1 MSVELSKQFN
11 PAEAQKRWYTHWESE
26 GYFHSQKNPGRDA
39 FSVVIPPPNVTGALH
54 MGHALNGTLQD
65 ILVRFK
71 RMQGFETLWIPGTDH
86 AGIATQ
92 AMVEKRLREEENKNR
107 HDLGR
112 DALVNRI
119 WQWKDHYE
127 SRILN
132 QLKQIGCSCDWQRT
146 RFTLDDNCA
155 RAVRET
161 FFSLFRDGLIY
172 RGKRLVNWDPHLQ
185 TAVADDEVTH
195 EKIEGS
201 LWTFRYPIA
210 DSKNHILIST
220 TRPET
225 MLGDT
230 AVAVHPED
238 ERYKHLIGSHVILP
252 LQNRS
257 IPVIADPILVKREFG
272 TGAVKVTPAHDPN
285 DYQCGQRHH
294 LPMINILNTDGSI
307 NEQGGPYQGLDR
319 YEARKQIIE
328 DLKELDCVE
337 KIEPY
342 ETEVGHSDRSKTPI
356 EPYLSDEWF
365 VRMSDLAQSAMD
377 AVTNGTVELFP
388 ERYAKTYLD
397 WLSEKRDW
405 CISRHLWWGHRIPIW
420 YCSTCTESDLKKIF
434 KDSSRVTWNY
444 DENKKQWL
452 ISSLDDLSPDALGPD
467 HELERDPDVLDTWF
481 SSALWPHSTLGWP
494 DNTDD
499 LDYYYPTNVLVTS
512 RDIITLWVAR
522 MVITGL
528 YNCKQIPFHQV
539 YIHPKILDGQGR
551 TMSKTRGNGVDPLN
565 IIQKYGPDALRFS
578 LAHLTTEQQDVRLP
592 VSYECPHCGNLLPQ
606 QSEHQELRVIN
617 GRKPYLNCSKCKE
630 DYQPSSPNFDPDP
643 DMPIGILVSERFEL
657 GRNFANKLW
666 NASRFLLMN
675 LENYTPEPF
684 LVSELPLED
693 RWILSRLT
701 ECCHQV
707 TEQLDQYRFS
717 EATRTLYDFTWNE
730 FCDWYLE
737 IIKPRLQQ
745 DDRSLAQ
752 NVLAG
757 SLDVLLRLLHPFIP
771 YVTEEIWNRLNQVA
785 KQRGLESPFDH
796 SEAIIIACWP
806 QMPADWRDQQAET
819 DLFRIQEM
827 VTNIRNIRARFQ
839 VPQQTKV
846 SLHLRCSQAD
856 IPHLIQSSGHLEKL
870 ARATLN
876 RDHIGPEVTRPT
888 ATASFTLP
896 GMEGHVP
903 LSGLIDLEAE
913 RKRQEEQKTKIDARI
928 HAANKKL
935 SNPNYTNKAPQSV
948 VQQTRDRLADDEK
961 QRDIIITLLE
971 QLSSN

>member
-1 MSVELSKQFN
+1 MSEELSKQFN
-11 PAEAQKRWYTHWESE
+11 PVESQKHWYTHWESE
-26 GYFHSQKNPGRDA
+26 GYFHSKKNPSRDA
-39 FSVVIPPPNVTGALH
+39 FSMVIPPPNVTGALH

-112 DALVNRI
+112 DALINRI
-119 WQWKDHYE
+119 WQWKDLYE

-146 RFTLDDNCA
+146 RFTLDDGCA

-195 EKIEGS
+195 EKVEGY

-238 ERYKHLIGSHVILP
+238 ERYKHLIGSKVTLP

-319 YEARKQIIE
+319 YEARKQIIK
-328 DLKELDCVE
+328 DLKQLDYVE

-377 AVTNGTVELFP
+377 AVTDGSVQIFP

-467 HELERDPDVLDTWF
+467 HKLDRDPDVLDTWF

-494 DNTDD
+494 GNTDE

-522 MVITGL
+522 MVITSL
-528 YNCKQIPFHQV
+528 YNCGQIPFHQV

-592 VSYECPHCGNLLPQ
+592 VSYECPHCGSLLPQ

-617 GRKPYLNCSKCKE
+617 GRKPHLNCSKCKE

-643 DMPIGILVSERFEL
+643 DMPVGILVSERFEL

-675 LENYTPEPF
+675 LENYTPKPF

-707 TEQLDQYRFS
+707 TEQLDHYRFS

-745 DDRSLAQ
+745 DDKSRAQ

-757 SLDVLLRLLHPFIP
+757 LLDVLLRLLHPFIP

-785 KQRGLESPFDH
+785 KQRGLERPVDH
-796 SEAIIIACWP
+796 SEAIIIASWP
-806 QMPADWRDQQAET
+806 QMPKDWRDLQAET

-839 VPQQTKV
+839 VPQQTMV

-856 IPHLIQSSGHLEKL
+856 IPHLIQSSAHLEKL
-870 ARATLN
+870 AQATLN
-876 RDHIGPEVTRPT
+876 RDHIGPDVIRPT
-888 ATASFTLP
+888 ATASFTMP

-928 HAANKKL
+928 RAANKKL
-935 SNPNYTNKAPQSV
+935 SNPNYTNKAPQTV